1 MDQMRRI
8 ELPLVLVGLAVV
20 ALSAC
25 PGSKPETTAQP
36 QTSADSL
43 NRARQDSI
51 NAALAAD
58 ERHRREEA
66 ERLAAQRRADSL
78 AALEK
83 SAEEVRAGLAVM
95 IHFDYDKATIRS
107 EDAALLER
115 KVPLLQ
121 ANPGLRVR
129 IAGHCDERGSDEY
142 NLALGNRRALSA
154 KQFLVDHGVDGNR
167 LEIVSYGKERPLDPG
182 HNEAAWAQNRRD
194 EFEVMNPSVVLRKP

>member
-1 MDQMRRI
+1 MRRI
-8 ELPLVLVGLAVV
+8 EVPLVLVGLAVV

-36 QTSADSL
+36 QTSLDSL

-58 ERHRREEA
+58 ERHRGEEA

-83 SAEEVRAGLAVM
+83 SGEAVRAELAVM
-95 IHFDYDKATIRS
+95 VHFDYDEATIRS
-107 EDAALLER
+107 EDAAALER

-182 HNEAAWAQNRRD
+182 HTEVAWAQNRRD
-194 EFEVMNPSVVLRKP
+194 EFEIMNPSIVLRKP